1 MNIFALD
8 PDPIQAAIYNCDVHC
23 NKMFLELTQC
33 LTNCFPLSELP
44 NMPLTVKGTVR
55 KYSHY
60 NHPSAKWIRANTSN
74 LEWTIEHTKQL
85 EMERLIRNMN
95 PHFTS
100 ETFQW
105 IRDNRSKMIDI
116 PNGPLNEFAIAI
128 SADKQCR
135 QRITTFD
142 SKSSVDKYRLFYIFD
157 KPFAEWTV
165 RPIPTWFTDLKK
177 QYHLDN

>member
-8 PDPIQAAIYNCDVHC
+8 PDPIQAAIYNCDKHC

-44 NMPLTVKGTVR
+44 NMPLTAKGTVR

-60 NHPSAKWIRANTSN
+60 NHPSAKWIRQNKSN
-74 LEWTIEHTKQL
+74 LNWTIEHVKQL
-85 EMERLIRNMN
+85 ESERLLRGMN

-100 ETFQW
+100 ETFKW
-105 IRDNRSKMIDI
+105 FLDNKSKMIPI
-116 PNGPLNEFAIAI
+116 PDGSLTEFAVAI

-135 QRITTFD
+135 QRISTFD
-142 SKSSVDKYRLFYIFD
+142 SKSSVDKYKLYYIFD

-165 RPIPTWFTDLKK
+165 RDIPHWFTELKQK
-177 QYHLDN
+177 YHLS